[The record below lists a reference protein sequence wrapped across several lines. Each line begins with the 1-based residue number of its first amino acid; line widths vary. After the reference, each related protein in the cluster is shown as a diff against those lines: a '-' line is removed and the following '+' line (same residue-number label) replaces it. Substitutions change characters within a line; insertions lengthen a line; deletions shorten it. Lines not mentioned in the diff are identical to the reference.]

1 MKEFFSFHLFTF
13 VYFFLNFEDVFFK
26 LHNQYYHIIRE
37 EDWLCTKDIDRKE
50 AIELLS
56 KHPEDGTFLVRQRS
70 SSSHVFT
77 IPESTNLRKK
87 YTKLALFCFSTKFS
101 IEIKNAEITV
111 FHK

>member
-1 MKEFFSFHLFTF
+1 MKTFFSFHLFL
-13 VYFFLNFEDVFFK
+13 VPLQIFFLNFENVFFK
-26 LHNQYYHIIRE
+26 LRNQYYHITRE

-77 IPESTNLRKK
+77 IPESANLRKK
-87 YTKLALFCFSTKFS
+87 
-101 IEIKNAEITV
+101 
-111 FHK
+111 

>member
-1 MKEFFSFHLFTF
+1 MA
-13 VYFFLNFEDVFFK
+13 FFK
-26 LHNQYYHIIRE
+26 LQNQYYHIIRE

-77 IPESTNLRKK
+77 IPESTNIRNNF
-87 YTKLALFCFSTKFS
+87 TKLALFCFSTNFS
-101 IEIKNAEITV
+101 IVIKNAEITV
-111 FHK
+111 YHNRKRHFAAM